1 MGMKKNKL
9 QWGTSGDA
17 ILLMMIKLVTILLGF
32 AVTRLLSQH
41 LSVREYGTYSQ
52 IMLIVSTVN
61 TMTILGMIDGT
72 NFFYCCETDIQKR
85 EAFISTI
92 FALQTIIGIVAGSLV
107 MLLSSQICI
116 YFDNPD
122 IADLLFF
129 SAALPLPINLIS
141 MIQVLLVS
149 TGRAKML
156 AIRNLLVSILRLA
169 AVILAVAIFDS
180 VVVVLFTT
188 LLLDVLQLLL
198 FGWVLKKNGCPIR
211 AKTVDFH
218 LVGRILR
225 YCAPMGVFTVVSA
238 LNRDCDKYLIGLMT
252 NTETLAI
259 YTNASKVLPFD
270 IVMNSFC
277 TVLVP
282 QITKRV
288 GEKNYQAA
296 ANLYRQ
302 FLEISYITTTILCC
316 ASLSAAPQL
325 MELLYSNKYL
335 SGITVFSIYILVDLL
350 RFTNIT
356 MVLAAA
362 GKTKKLMLFSLCALT
377 ANALLNV
384 LLFQLFGIT
393 GPAIATLIT
402 TFLLGATIVVSG
414 SNELGIRVHQL
425 FDGKY
430 LLTFMAE
437 NAVAVMIFARV
448 QRWLTGKG
456 IHYFP
461 VLLLVGGGYGLLML
475 LLHGKRLLRSLKNVN
490 KVTGS
495 D

>member
-1 MGMKKNKL
+1 MKRNKL

-32 AVTRLLSQH
+32 AVTRLLSQY

-61 TMTILGMIDGT
+61 TLTILGMIDGT
-72 NFFYCCETDIQKR
+72 NFFYCCETDIRKR
-85 EAFISTI
+85 EAYISTI
-92 FALQTIIGIVAGSLV
+92 FALQSIIGVAAGSLV
-107 MLLSSQICI
+107 MILSSQICE

-122 IADLLFF
+122 VADLLFF

-149 TGRAKML
+149 TGKAKML
-156 AIRNLLVSILRLA
+156 AVRNLVVSVLRLA
-169 AVILAVAIFDS
+169 AVILVVS
-180 VVVVLFTT
+180 VVKSVAVVLATT
-188 LLLDVLQLLL
+188 LLLDVVQLAF
-198 FGWVLKKNGCPIR
+198 FGWVLKKNDCPIR
-211 AKTVDFH
+211 LRTVDFH

-225 YCAPMGVFTVVSA
+225 YCAPMGVFTAVSA

-252 NTETLAI
+252 DTETLAV

-288 GEKNYQAA
+288 GEKSYKAA
-296 ANLYRQ
+296 ADLYRQ
-302 FLEISYITTTILCC
+302 FLEISYITTGILCC
-316 ASLSAAPQL
+316 AALAVAPQL
-325 MELLYSNKYL
+325 MELLYSSKYIGGL
-335 SGITVFSIYILVDLL
+335 SVFCIYILVDLL

-362 GKTKKLMLFSLCALT
+362 GKTKKLMGYSLCTLVM
-377 ANALLNV
+377 NVVLNV
-384 LLFQLFGIT
+384 LLFHVFGVT
-393 GPAIATLIT
+393 GPAIATLAT
-402 TFLLGATIVVSG
+402 TFALGVAIVYSG
-414 SNELGIRVHQL
+414 AKELDTHVQKL

-430 LLTFMAE
+430 LLLFAVE
-437 NAVAVMIFARV
+437 NLAAVAVFGSL
-448 QRWLTGKG
+448 QSWLTEQGL
-456 IHYFP
+456 HYLP
-461 VLLLVGGGYGLLML
+461 VLLLICGGYGLTML
-475 LLHGKRLLRSLKNVN
+475 LLHGKRLLRALKAVN
-490 KVTGS
+490 RVTRK
-495 D
+495 